1 MYRSLCLRI
10 VEGCGWTY
18 RMIQVHFRL
27 ISGPRHCW
35 CVVWLECLEG
45 KKYGFNVSDSKT
57 CWTLNPEDPSGPGDK
72 KIPAK
77 THKVPVIHG
86 RYPEKAHPQTVC
98 PSLNLPRCP
107 CRYHVFPGPQHRG
120 WGTSGVKSETLL
132 TWGQHGDLKSLD
144 SFLSNL
150 LNQHE
155 EASIARKPAKPANP
169 LANAT
174 SKWLMIWV
182 VESNFRIFQANA
194 SQPSPLSKHW
204 THNQNDSYS
213 PFLHAIFSTQN
224 TLSWRTNVRHGFD
237 TWAVVCSSWTS
248 FKARSWL
255 SWLSWF
261 GDDFRLPGYRI
272 QMVCEDGCA
281 KCLLPTVFFLL
292 SFCKAWKR
300 IDFGW
305 SRGISM
311 KPAKDSRVRVCH
323 SDCLCSCTWHRNPE
337 LKASGRYND
346 GTSNTHHETVQ
357 IPQSRD
363 SLGFTMIFPFILSHS
378 PIFIKGSI
386 EEHIFPNWFHHQ
398 HLQQEKTVSVGK
410 GFCAGKS
417 SCVAWTGPS
426 NKLDKLYN
434 PIPFHNWYVLCC

>member
-1 MYRSLCLRI
+1 MFQIRRLVELSLVC
-10 VEGCGWTY
+10 
-18 RMIQVHFRL
+18 
-27 ISGPRHCW
+27 
-35 CVVWLECLEG
+35 
-45 KKYGFNVSDSKT
+45 
-57 CWTLNPEDPSGPGDK
+57 NPEDPSGPGDK

-132 TWGQHGDLKSLD
+132 TWGQHGDLKSHD

-169 LANAT
+169 
-174 SKWLMIWV
+174 WRMQ
-182 VESNFRIFQANA
+182 QASDWWFELLNPISGKCIPTITA
-194 SQPSPLSKHW
+194 IRSKHW
-204 THNQNDSYS
+204 THNHNDSYS

-255 SWLSWF
+255 SWLSWLSWF
-261 GDDFRLPGYRI
+261 GDAFRLPGYRI

-281 KCLLPTVFFLL
+281 KCVLPTVFFLL
-292 SFCKAWKR
+292 SFCKAW
-300 IDFGW
+300 
-305 SRGISM
+305 
-311 KPAKDSRVRVCH
+311 
-323 SDCLCSCTWHRNPE
+323 
-337 LKASGRYND
+337 
-346 GTSNTHHETVQ
+346 
-357 IPQSRD
+357 
-363 SLGFTMIFPFILSHS
+363 
-378 PIFIKGSI
+378 
-386 EEHIFPNWFHHQ
+386 
-398 HLQQEKTVSVGK
+398 
-410 GFCAGKS
+410 
-417 SCVAWTGPS
+417 
-426 NKLDKLYN
+426 
-434 PIPFHNWYVLCC
+434 